1 MWNGSPCDRDDSD
14 YATANGLASP
24 NDEYEYSAPL
34 HTALAPEVNFLGI
47 HGWGFTLAGPWQWYG
62 NHRIPCGTRFAR
74 SCRRLDQAGADQQLL
89 SGQPP
94 G

>member
-1 MWNGSPCDRDDSD
+1 MWNGSPCDRHGSD

-47 HGWGFTLAGPWQWYG
+47 HGWGSPWPVPGHGTVTTAFPAGRGPQG
-62 NHRIPCGTRFAR
+62 P
-74 SCRRLDQAGADQQLL
+74 AGGWTKPAQT
-89 SGQPP
+89 SNF
-94 G
+94 